1 MSESEKKGSTWP
13 WIAVPV
19 AAVVVFFAL
28 RECQHRLPP
37 AEHAPATAVPAAPDA
52 VPSPEPAPAEP
63 ESAPAPEPAPQ

>member
-1 MSESEKKGSTWP
+1 MSETEKKGSTWP

-37 AEHAPATAVPAAPDA
+37 AEHAPATTEPAAP
-52 VPSPEPAPAEP
+52 ET
-63 ESAPAPEPAPQ
+63 PAPEPKPAEAEATPAPAPAPQ

>member
-19 AAVVVFFAL
+19 AAVIVFFAL

-37 AEHAPATAVPAAPDA
+37 ADAAPATTEPATPEAPT
-52 VPSPEPAPAEP
+52 PEPMPTDPETAPAPA
-63 ESAPAPEPAPQ
+63 PAPQ

>member
-19 AAVVVFFAL
+19 AAVIVFFTL

-37 AEHAPATAVPAAPDA
+37 ADTAPATTAPATPDA
-52 VPSPEPAPAEP
+52 PAPEPQPAEP
-63 ESAPAPEPAPQ
+63 ESAPAPAPAPQ